1 MLSAEVVGSDDE
13 VLIADVLSEATRT
26 HGETHAAVIRRT
38 EGIID
43 SAAETTAQ
51 SAAQALQAAVSHPSV
66 STTAA
71 QNRED
76 AAFLQTSASRRV
88 VASRPP
94 ANRAVPSVR
103 GHRRAR
109 SRVVTPVQ
117 QRHDDVLSMQQS
129 YIDQQASAFEQLG
142 SDRARRSDMMLLLEQ
157 MRTQREEDRWAR
169 EMDLRRREAAERRAE
184 REAEAVERRA
194 EREVEAKR
202 MEIMLMMVLG
212 QKRPFNPE
220 GTSTDC

>member
-1 MLSAEVVGSDDE
+1 
-13 VLIADVLSEATRT
+13 
-26 HGETHAAVIRRT
+26 
-38 EGIID
+38 
-43 SAAETTAQ
+43 
-51 SAAQALQAAVSHPSV
+51 
-66 STTAA
+66 
-71 QNRED
+71 
-76 AAFLQTSASRRV
+76 
-88 VASRPP
+88 
-94 ANRAVPSVR
+94 
-103 GHRRAR
+103 
-109 SRVVTPVQ
+109 
-117 QRHDDVLSMQQS
+117 MQQS